1 MFAIYNNA
9 LHLTSI
15 SILQSSSSNLRRQL
29 GNGNGNGK
37 NGNGNGNGNGNDKKM
52 NAPCTLLLRASDF
65 GGNQKKQD
73 NFEWF
78 CELDPVDNNGK
89 KGHIVPFSEK
99 KKFKKNQKIP
109 GGGRFESGTTTL
121 HGNITIKNGK
131 VFINGNPQF
140 GRRNNNKNNANRSGR
155 HLSETNKS
163 VLVIRVEANDG
174 STSSSAAETAEE
186 IFGIGGNDVFNLASG
201 YTGCSYGKLNF
212 SPAIHSGVNDGVYTM
227 VLNETVAS
235 KSMSYVQGK
244 VVEAAEGVFGDLP
257 SKFDYVM
264 ICTPP
269 LAGDNGIAYA
279 YINHWLSVYQDD
291 WCNYPSAQIHEL
303 GHNLGLAH
311 SNEATQYD
319 DQTGMVS
326 TILRITDIALE

>member
-1 MFAIYNNA
+1 

-15 SILQSSSSNLRRQL
+15 SILQSSSNLRRQL
-29 GNGNGNGK
+29 GNGKNGK
-37 NGNGNGNGNGNDKKM
+37 NGNGNGKKM

-65 GGNQKKQD
+65 KGNQKKQD

-78 CELDPVDNNGK
+78 CELDPADNNGK

-99 KKFKKNQKIP
+99 KKFKRNQKIP
-109 GGGRFESGTTTL
+109 GGGRFESGITTL

-140 GRRNNNKNNANRSGR
+140 GRRNNNNANRSGR
-155 HLSETNKS
+155 HLSETNKT

-174 STSSSAAETAEE
+174 STTSSAAKTAEE
-186 IFGIGGNDVFNLASG
+186 IFGIGGNDEFNLASG
-201 YTGCSYGKLNF
+201 YTGCSYEKLNF
-212 SPAIHSGVNDGVYTM
+212 SPATHSGVNDGVYTM
-227 VLNETVAS
+227 VLNESLAS
-235 KSMSYVQGK
+235 KSMSYVEGK
-244 VVEAAEGVFGDLP
+244 VVDAAVDVFGDLS

-269 LAGDNGIAYA
+269 LADDGIAYA
-279 YINHWLSVYQDD
+279 YVNSWLSVYHDD

-311 SNEATQYD
+311 SNEATPYD
-319 DQTGMVS
+319 DQSGMVS
-326 TILRITDIALE
+326 MKLHITDITSE